1 MDKYF
6 HLLRQ
11 QVKHTGSIMASID
24 SIIRYDK
31 DVHII
36 KEKLMDIVDKDARF
50 DKIMYGVK
58 NETK

>member
-11 QVKHTGSIMASID
+11 QVKHTGSLMASVD

-31 DVHII
+31 DVDVI
-36 KEKLMDIVDKDARF
+36 KEKLKDLLDRDTRF
-50 DKIMYGVK
+50 DKTIYGEK
-58 NETK
+58 